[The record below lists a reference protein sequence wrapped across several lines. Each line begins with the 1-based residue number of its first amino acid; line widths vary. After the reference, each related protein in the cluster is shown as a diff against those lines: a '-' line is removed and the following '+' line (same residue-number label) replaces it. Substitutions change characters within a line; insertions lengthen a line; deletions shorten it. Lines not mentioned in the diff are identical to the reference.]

1 MLFDLKGKRKR
12 LVQVVYVVLAVLF
25 AAGLIGF
32 GIGGAT
38 SGGLFDALGGGGSSG
53 AGSSTFEK
61 QVTKLESSVAAQ
73 PRNEKAWAALARA
86 EYQVATTG
94 GDFDNQTGAFGE
106 DALRHLRR
114 SARAWERYL
123 KLEPRK
129 PDAAVASLMVQVYGS
144 LLQSGGGVDAV
155 EALRQAARAQQIVAD
170 VRPSAIAYF
179 NLASI
184 QYLTGKIAAGDRA
197 ADEAVARTPKDQRN
211 TVRAQVDEIR
221 KRGLKIKSQ
230 TKKADEQAAAAAKEA
245 RKSGQDPFGAAPG
258 SQVAPNQ

>member
-1 MLFDLKGKRKR
+1 MLFDLKGRRKR
-12 LVQVVYVVLAVLF
+12 LIQVVYVILAILF
-25 AAGLIGF
+25 AGGLILF

-38 SGGLFDALGGGGSSG
+38 SGGLLDAIGGSGGGGS
-53 AGSSTFEK
+53 GSSTFEK
-61 QVTKLESSVAAQ
+61 QVTKLERSVAAQ
-73 PRNEKAWAALARA
+73 PRNEKAWAELART

-94 GDFDNQTGAFGE
+94 GDFDSQTGAFGE

-123 KLEPRK
+123 KLDPRK

-144 LLQSGGGVDAV
+144 LLQGGGGVDAL
-155 EALRQAARAQQIVAD
+155 EALQQAAHAQQIVAD
-170 VRPSAIAYF
+170 ARPSAIAFF

-211 TVRAQVDEIR
+211 TVKAQVDEIR

-245 RKSGQDPFGAAPG
+245 QKSGQDPFGAAPG

>member
-12 LVQVVYVVLAVLF
+12 LIQVVYVALAVLF
-25 AAGLIGF
+25 AVGLVGF
-32 GIGGAT
+32 GVGGAT
-38 SGGLFDALGGGGSSG
+38 SGGLLDAISGGGSGGS
-53 AGSSTFEK
+53 GSSTFEK
-61 QVTKLESSVAAQ
+61 QVTKLEQAVAAQ
-73 PRNEKAWAALARA
+73 PRNEKAWAQLART

-144 LLQSGGGVDAV
+144 LLQSGGGVDAIG
-155 EALRQAARAQQIVAD
+155 ALKQAARAQEIVAEA
-170 VRPSAIAYF
+170 RPSAIAFF

-184 QYLTGKIAAGDRA
+184 QYLTGKIAAGDQSA
-197 ADEAVARTPKDQRN
+197 KEAVKRTPKDQRN
-211 TVRAQVDEIR
+211 TVQAQVDEIR

-245 RKSGQDPFGAAPG
+245 RKSGQDPFGATPG

>member
-1 MLFDLKGKRKR
+1 MLFDLKGRRKR
-12 LVQVVYVVLAVLF
+12 LIQVVYVVLAVLF

-38 SGGLFDALGGGGSSG
+38 SGGLFDAIGGGGGGSS
-53 AGSSTFEK
+53 SSAFEK
-61 QVTKLESSVAAQ
+61 QVTRLERSVAAQ
-73 PRNEKAWAALARA
+73 PRNEKAWAELART

-94 GDFDNQTGAFGE
+94 GDYDNETGTFGE

-123 KLEPRK
+123 ALKPRR
-129 PDAAVASLMVQVYGS
+129 PDPAVASLMVQVYGS
-144 LLQSGGGVDAV
+144 ELQAGGGVDALG
-155 EALRQAARAQQIVAD
+155 ALKQAARAQQIVA
-170 VRPSAIAYF
+170 VARPSAIAFF

-197 ADEAVARTPKDQRN
+197 AKEAVARTPKDQRN

-221 KRGLKIKSQ
+221 KRGVKIKSQ
-230 TKKADEQAAAAAKEA
+230 TKKADEQAAEAAKET

-258 SQVAPNQ
+258 GQVAPNQ